1 MQLSCPTPKLDFD
14 VVTLGHGSGGLLTHR
29 LLNQGVFEILGDVL
43 VNSEHDGACIATD
56 EKMAMS
62 TDSFIVSPIFFP
74 GGSIGDLAVNGTV
87 NDVAM
92 CGAKPLYLTLSLIIE
107 EGLAVSELWKIVDD
121 IAIAC
126 RKAGVKI
133 VTGDTKVVDRGS
145 GDKIF
150 INTTG
155 VGSYL
160 PKAAISPSRVSKGDA
175 IILTDSI
182 ANHGMAIMSKRE
194 GLAFESEIKSDSRA
208 LNHSVESLIN
218 TFADQIHLVTDPTR
232 GGVATVLNEIASKTN
247 LGVEL
252 THEKVPVEDQ
262 VAGACELLGL
272 DPLYVAN
279 EGVYLIF
286 CPDQLADEVQENLKA
301 LGHRPAMIGKM
312 VKEHP
317 KQVIMDTPMG
327 GKRVI
332 SMLPGSQLPRIC

>member
-1 MQLSCPTPKLDFD
+1 
-14 VVTLGHGSGGLLTHR
+14 
-29 LLNQGVFEILGDVL
+29 
-43 VNSEHDGACIATD
+43 
-56 EKMAMS
+56 MAMS

-160 PKAAISPSRVSKGDA
+160 PKAKISPSRVSKGDA

-218 TFADQIHLVTDPTR
+218 AFANQIHLVTDPTR

-286 CPDQLADEVQENLKA
+286 CPDQLADDVQENLKA

-312 VKEHP
+312 VEEHP

>member
-1 MQLSCPTPKLDFD
+1 M
-14 VVTLGHGSGGLLTHR
+14 
-29 LLNQGVFEILGDVL
+29 
-43 VNSEHDGACIATD
+43 NSEHDGACIVTE

-160 PKAAISPSRVSKGDA
+160 PKAKISPSRVSKGDA

-218 TFADQIHLVTDPTR
+218 AFEDQIHLVTDPTR

-286 CPDQLADEVQENLKA
+286 CPDQLAEEVQENLKA

-312 VKEHP
+312 VEEHL

>member
-1 MQLSCPTPKLDFD
+1 MQLSCPTPNLDLDF
-14 VVTLGHGSGGLLTHR
+14 VTLGHGSGGLLTHR
-29 LLNQGVFEILGDVL
+29 LLNLGVFEILGDVL
-43 VNSEHDGACIATD
+43 VNSEHDGACIDTG
-56 EKMAMS
+56 EKMAVS

-92 CGAKPLYLTLSLIIE
+92 CGAIPRYLTLSLIIE
-107 EGLAVSELWKIVDD
+107 EGLSVSELWRVVDD
-121 IAIAC
+121 IAVAC
-126 RKAGVKI
+126 RKANVKI

-155 VGSYL
+155 IGSYIQGA
-160 PKAAISPSRVSKGDA
+160 KISPSRILPGDA
-175 IILTDSI
+175 IILSDSI

-194 GLAFESEIKSDSRA
+194 GLEFESEITSDTRA
-208 LNHSVESLIN
+208 LNHSVKAILDEFTN
-218 TFADQIHLVTDPTR
+218 QIHLITDPTR
-232 GGVATVLNEIASKTN
+232 GGVATVVNEIAQKTS

-252 THEKVPVEDQ
+252 IYEKIPVEPQ

-279 EGVYLIF
+279 EGVFMVI
-286 CPDQLADEVQENLKA
+286 CPWDIKDGVEESLRHI
-301 LGHRPAMIGKM
+301 GHQPAVIGRM
-312 VKEHP
+312 VEEHQ
-317 KQVIMDTPMG
+317 KKVIIDTPMG

>member
-29 LLNQGVFEILGDVL
+29 LLDKGVFEILGDVL
-43 VNSEHDGACIATD
+43 VNAEHDGACIETD
-56 EKMAMS
+56 SKMAIS
-62 TDSFIVSPIFFP
+62 TDSFIVSPLFFP

-92 CGAKPLYLTLSLIIE
+92 CGAKPLYLSLSLIIE
-107 EGLAVSELWKIVDD
+107 EGLAVSELWRIIDD

-133 VTGDTKVVDRGS
+133 VTGDTKVVDRGA

-150 INTTG
+150 INTAG
-155 VGSYL
+155 IGSYL
-160 PKAAISPSRVSKGDA
+160 PKAAISPSRVIDGDA

-194 GLAFESEIKSDSRA
+194 GLEFESEIKSDSRA
-208 LNHSVESLIN
+208 LNHSVESIIDS
-218 TFADQIHLVTDPTR
+218 FEDQIHLITDPTR
-232 GGVATVLNEIASKTN
+232 GGVATVLNEIASKTH

-252 THEKVPVEDQ
+252 VHENIPVKDQ

-286 CPDQLADEVQENLKA
+286 CPLEIAESVQEKLKN
-301 LGHRPAMIGKM
+301 LGHEPALIGKM
-312 VKEHP
+312 VQEHP

>member
-1 MQLSCPTPKLDFD
+1 M
-14 VVTLGHGSGGLLTHR
+14 
-29 LLNQGVFEILGDVL
+29 
-43 VNSEHDGACIATD
+43 
-56 EKMAMS
+56 
-62 TDSFIVSPIFFP
+62 
-74 GGSIGDLAVNGTV
+74 
-87 NDVAM
+87 
-92 CGAKPLYLTLSLIIE
+92 
-107 EGLAVSELWKIVDD
+107 
-121 IAIAC
+121 
-126 RKAGVKI
+126 
-133 VTGDTKVVDRGS
+133 
-145 GDKIF
+145 
-150 INTTG
+150 
-155 VGSYL
+155 

-218 TFADQIHLVTDPTR
+218 AFADQIHLVTDPTR

-286 CPDQLADEVQENLKA
+286 CPDQLAEDVQENLKA

-312 VKEHP
+312 VEEHP